1 MTGERDQTSVD
12 QLESLGRV
20 LAELVHDLANDIVVL
35 QGWARLARGEADAG
49 RVATAELDR
58 VVELAGSV
66 GSILRDLLTVADG
79 GTVSPEVGFSPRA
92 VTEATVAQRVLELS
106 SRTVRLRT
114 DISEDARVHG
124 FASFWAR
131 ILGNLLSNAARHARS
146 EVLVELRGIGHE
158 VVLRVED
165 DGPGVDIGARDRIF
179 EPLYSGEGGGV
190 GLGLSSVAWLAERLG
205 GEIRY
210 VSGATLGGAAF
221 EVRVPLTRNRGGL
234 TPVAVR
240 EVIRGLDLMLIDDD
254 ESVRRALGRLLRRVG
269 AEVRELDP
277 GAEPE
282 ERLLD
287 IVVEAFPDVLLLD
300 LRLGQ
305 KGGTTLWRKL
315 KDRNPELAAK
325 VIFVSGAAP
334 GDPDWEDASTTGQPL
349 LGKPFH
355 LQQLA
360 EAVTQLS

>member
-20 LAELVHDLANDIVVL
+20 FAELVHDLANDIVVL

-66 GSILRDLLTVADG
+66 GSILRDLLTVAEG

-106 SRTVRLRT
+106 SRTVRLRI
-114 DISEDARVHG
+114 DISEEARVHG

-131 ILGNLLSNAARHARS
+131 ILGNLLSNAARHARG
-146 EVLVELRGIGHE
+146 EVLVELRGVGHE

-165 DGPGVDIGARDRIF
+165 DGPGVDIGARARIF

-210 VSGATLGGAAF
+210 DSSGTLGGAAF
-221 EVRVPLTRNRGGL
+221 EVRVPLTRDRSGL
-234 TPVAVR
+234 TPSAVR

-277 GAEPE
+277 GSEAE

-287 IVVEAFPDVLLLD
+287 IVVEAYPDVLLLD

-315 KDRNPELAAK
+315 KDRSPELAAK

-360 EAVTQLS
+360 EAVTRLS